1 MSEFR
6 IDQIK
11 SQDATRGPD
20 IAGIT
25 TFTGSS
31 GIVMPSGDT
40 AYRGG
45 RGRGVFMGGRT
56 PSSPNVV
63 DTIDYI
69 TIATTGNAL
78 DFGNLEENSRYGAGC
93 SSSVRGL
100 YSGGNAPSSVNTIQY
115 ITISSTG
122 NTFDF
127 GDMTIVRSYHG
138 STSDNIRGIFAGTWD
153 GKSTNGD
160 KIEYVTIASKGNGT
174 DFGGVLTKKRQ
185 VDNGMSDGIRGVFAG
200 GEDNVPAPAHINVI
214 DYINIQSTG
223 VDAQDFG
230 DLLYKA
236 WGIGSTSNKT
246 RGLFAGGFP
255 APAQDGISYITIASK
270 GDVIDFGNLSAGRAY
285 IPGVS
290 NLIRGV
296 FAGGR
301 EPTIVNTIE
310 YVEFATLGNA
320 TDFGDLTVA
329 RGNLA
334 GVSDA
339 HGGIG

>member
-20 IAGIT
+20 VAGIT
-25 TFTGSS
+25 TFTGTS
-31 GIVMPSGDT
+31 GIVMPSGNT

-56 PSSPNVV
+56 TPSPNVV

-69 TIATTGNAL
+69 TIATTGNAT
-78 DFGNLEENSRYGAGC
+78 DFGNLIENSRYGAGC

-115 ITISSTG
+115 MTISSTG

-127 GDMTIVRSYHG
+127 GDMLTGKSYHG
-138 STSDNIRGIFAGTWD
+138 STSDGVRGIFAGTWLF
-153 GKSTNGD
+153 KSTEGD
-160 KIEYVTIASKGNGT
+160 KIEYVTIASKGNAT
-174 DFGGVLTKKRQ
+174 DFGGVLTSKRQ
-185 VDNGMSDGIRGVFAG
+185 VDNGMSDGIRGVFGA
-200 GEDNVPAPAHINVI
+200 GEDTSPAPANINRI

-230 DLLYKA
+230 DLPYRA
-236 WGIGSTSNKT
+236 WGVGSCSNKT
-246 RGLFAGGFP
+246 RGLFAGGMP
-255 APAQDGISYITIASK
+255 GIRNDITYITIKAK
-270 GDVIDFGNLSAGRAY
+270 GNSVDFGNLSAGKGY
-285 IPGVS
+285 VPGVS
-290 NLIRGV
+290 SPIRGV
-296 FAGGR
+296 FGGGR
-301 EPTIVNTIE
+301 EPGIVNTID

-329 RGNLA
+329 RGNSV

-339 HGGIG
+339 HGGLG